1 MKKQSFIIG
10 LLLLLAACGGKNVRL
25 PKGEPI
31 SPFEPL
37 PVEAYEGKGVASLK
51 KLSLRAA
58 RDVAYAQANRELAQD
73 IFTVTL
79 SRVSEFSPPGEEPL
93 VTPMSTV
100 LSQVVLVGKKFS
112 EERRVGDTLWV
123 RRYMSKAEVDEG
135 IGEHL
140 QNLAGELL
148 TGPIR
153 ERLVREI
160 EASDSRVE
168 EELKILADFQRRQS
182 QRR

>member
-1 MKKQSFIIG
+1 MKNHFLITG
-10 LLLLLAACGGKNVRL
+10 LVLFLAACGGKNVKL

-31 SPFEPL
+31 SPFESL
-37 PVEAYEGKGVASLK
+37 PVEAYGGKGVASLK

-79 SRVSEFSPPGEEPL
+79 SRVSEFSPPGKEPL
-93 VTPMSTV
+93 VRPMSTV
-100 LSQVVLVGKKFS
+100 VSQVVLVGKKFS

-123 RRYMSKAEVDEG
+123 RLYMSKAEVDES
-135 IGEHL
+135 IGKHL
-140 QNLAGELL
+140 QSLAGELL

-153 ERLVREI
+153 ERLTREV
-160 EASDSRVE
+160 ELSDSKVE
-168 EELKILADFQRRQS
+168 EELKILADFQRRQFK
-182 QRR
+182 RR